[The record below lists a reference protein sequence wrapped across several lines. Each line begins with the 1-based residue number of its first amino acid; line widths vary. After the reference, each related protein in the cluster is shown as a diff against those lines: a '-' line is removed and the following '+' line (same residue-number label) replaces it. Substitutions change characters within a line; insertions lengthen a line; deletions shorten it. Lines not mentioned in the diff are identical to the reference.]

1 VKAPLWV
8 KLVVLGQREVS
19 WDRAGTVPL
28 SQLFKQKDTI
38 TNTFKLKII
47 PGTLGHIKY
56 LFFKV
61 EKKIW
66 GCLCVPEAKIE
77 LKPLVSLNNPGTKFC
92 PRAVPAC
99 PRVVLGDIY

>member
-19 WDRAGTVPL
+19 WDGAGTAPL

-38 TNTFKLKII
+38 TNTFRAKII

-56 LFFKV
+56 PFLNA
-61 EKKIW
+61 EKKFW
-66 GCLCVPEAKIE
+66 AVF
-77 LKPLVSLNNPGTKFC
+77 VSQRPKSS
-92 PRAVPAC
+92 
-99 PRVVLGDIY
+99 